1 MTPRPGHMLLL
12 LAVAAAAAAAAEPR
26 LENEAAENTPDN
38 NVVSSRCNPPELS
51 LAGNRVVSA
60 DFTVITEVHFWGAI
74 GPLGD
79 RKLCK
84 IKCIDGGWFG
94 PLCQVKDDGKFHP
107 LLRNCHFKA
116 LPPQLLVTYQNV
128 SIETDSKKVFPH
140 GVEVMVRCREVGSY
154 KLLGESVL
162 ECQNGVW
169 SHPLPICIPT
179 TTLTNFSDE
188 SPPTLL
194 IKVPTGSSAVEPR
207 GELAV
212 FPGSI
217 VHLECAF
224 SRKLGNPEWTWTSK
238 FREYMTGWAM
248 SAEER
253 DWKYRLSI
261 YYSKPQDSGEF
272 TCTTPIGTSNTIVI
286 NVKAIHCPLLEV
298 IDPHVTARIEGSRM
312 GHTASFQCPV
322 GFFLNGT
329 SNLTCEATGHW
340 SSPPPKCLPVQCPSV
355 NPVDPRLDVVNVNRS
370 YGGRV
375 TFSCPWGYKLT
386 GPPNL
391 DCLSNGRWSG
401 KVPQCQPVHCPPPQ
415 PPPNG
420 RILETGGQA
429 LSDGRY
435 SVGSAVQFGCAESYQ
450 LMGEPT
456 IVCTERGFWSH
467 SPPFCKPRCS
477 YPGDPVNGHIAPI
490 KFYYEPGDHVKVT
503 CNPGFVVRERTAT
516 SRPTCR
522 PDGSWSEKMPT
533 CVDYSEV

>member
-12 LAVAAAAAAAAEPR
+12 LAVAAAATAAEPR
-26 LENEAAENTPDN
+26 LENEAAENTPEN

-188 SPPTLL
+188 SPPTLM

-467 SPPFCKPRCS
+467 SPPFCKYQILS
-477 YPGDPVNGHIAPI
+477 FG
-490 KFYYEPGDHVKVT
+490 FYYKI
-503 CNPGFVVRERTAT
+503 
-516 SRPTCR
+516 
-522 PDGSWSEKMPT
+522 
-533 CVDYSEV
+533 